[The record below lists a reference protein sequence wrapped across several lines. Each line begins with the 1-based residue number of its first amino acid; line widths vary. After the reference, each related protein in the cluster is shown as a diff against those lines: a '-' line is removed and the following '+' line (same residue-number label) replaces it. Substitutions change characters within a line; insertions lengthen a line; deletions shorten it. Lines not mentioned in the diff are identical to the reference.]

1 MHIRRKAYNL
11 HKSSGSMAKE
21 VKRSWWKW
29 VLIPLGV
36 FMFIFVVI
44 PLMFSLIFFDGERL
58 TGNVALIP
66 INGVIMTEESGSYF
80 SSETASSSEIVKS
93 LHEAEESSQI
103 KAIVIE
109 INSPGGSAVA
119 SDEIGSAVKKAKL
132 KKPVVAVI
140 RDAGASGG
148 YWVASAA
155 DYIVANR
162 MSVTGSI
169 GVLSSYLEFSGLM
182 EQYGVTYEKLTA
194 GKYKDMGNPFEKL
207 DAQEKEIIQ
216 KKLDKIHAFF
226 IEEIAANRKLPEE
239 DVKKIA
245 TGEFFLG
252 VEAKELGLVDEL
264 GDISVAEA
272 YLKKKLN
279 LPSIEY
285 RRYEKKP
292 SFLELL
298 SSVFSDNSFKIGQG
312 IGSVFVKEER
322 GILLK

>member
-1 MHIRRKAYNL
+1 
-11 HKSSGSMAKE
+11 MAKE

-36 FMFIFVVI
+36 FLFFVVVL
-44 PLMFSLIFFDGERL
+44 PLVFSLIFFDGAQL

-66 INGVIMTEESGSYF
+66 ISGVIMTEESGSYF
-80 SSETASSSEIVKS
+80 SSEVASSSEIVKS
-93 LHEAEESSQI
+93 LHEAGENSQI
-103 KAIVIE
+103 KAIVLE

-162 MSVTGSI
+162 MSITGSI

-207 DAQEKEIIQ
+207 DVEKKEIIQ

-226 IEEIAANRKLPEE
+226 IEEIATNRKLSVEK
-239 DVKKIA
+239 VKEMA

-264 GDISVAEA
+264 GEISTAET
-272 YLKKKLN
+272 YLKQRLG
-279 LPSIEY
+279 LTSIEY
-285 RRYEKKP
+285 RRYQEEP

-298 SSVFSDNSFKIGQG
+298 SSIFSDNSFKIGQG
-312 IGSVFVKEER
+312 IGSVFVQEEP

>member
-1 MHIRRKAYNL
+1 
-11 HKSSGSMAKE
+11 MAKE

-29 VLIPLGV
+29 VLIPLSV
-36 FMFIFVVI
+36 FLFVFVVL
-44 PLMFSLIFFDGERL
+44 PLTFSLIFFDGEQL

-66 INGVIMTEESGSYF
+66 ISGVIMTEESGSYF
-80 SSETASSSEIVKS
+80 SSEIASSSEIVKS

-103 KAIVIE
+103 KAIVLE

-162 MSVTGSI
+162 MSITGSI

-207 DAQEKEIIQ
+207 DVA
-216 KKLDKIHAFF
+216 LAPNHAG
-226 IEEIAANRKLPEE
+226 PY
-239 DVKKIA
+239 
-245 TGEFFLG
+245 
-252 VEAKELGLVDEL
+252 ELNKVVD
-264 GDISVAEA
+264 A
-272 YLKKKLN
+272 
-279 LPSIEY
+279 
-285 RRYEKKP
+285 
-292 SFLELL
+292 
-298 SSVFSDNSFKIGQG
+298 
-312 IGSVFVKEER
+312 
-322 GILLK
+322 

>member
-1 MHIRRKAYNL
+1 
-11 HKSSGSMAKE
+11 MAKE

-36 FMFIFVVI
+36 FLFFVVVL
-44 PLMFSLIFFDGERL
+44 PLVFSLIFFDGAQL

-66 INGVIMTEESGSYF
+66 ISGVIMTEESGSYF
-80 SSETASSSEIVKS
+80 SSEVASSSEIVKS
-93 LHEAEESSQI
+93 LHEAGENSQI
-103 KAIVIE
+103 KAIVLE

-148 YWVASAA
+148 YWAASAA
-155 DYIVANR
+155 DYVIANR
-162 MSVTGSI
+162 MSITGSI

-207 DAQEKEIIQ
+207 DAEKKEIIQ
-216 KKLDKIHAFF
+216 KKLGKIHNFF
-226 IEEIAANRKLPEE
+226 IEEIAVNRKLPLEK
-239 DVKKIA
+239 VKEIA

-264 GDISVAEA
+264 GDISTAET
-272 YLKKKLN
+272 YLKQRLG
-279 LPSIEY
+279 LASIEY
-285 RRYEKKP
+285 RRYQEEP

-298 SSVFSDNSFKIGQG
+298 SSVFSDSSFKIGQG
-312 IGSVFVKEER
+312 IGSVFVQEEQ
-322 GILLK
+322 GMLLK